1 MIEPAGVEIFEHK
14 PKPKKNWTIEVG
26 SENGSAKKKKHV
38 GPAEP
43 GGNYSLNRA

>member
-1 MIEPAGVEIFEHK
+1 MIEPAGVEIFEHNETQEK
-14 PKPKKNWTIEVG
+14 LDNRGRIGKRQR
-26 SENGSAKKKKHV
+26 KKKHV

>member
-1 MIEPAGVEIFEHK
+1 MIEPAGVEIFEQNETQEK
-14 PKPKKNWTIEVG
+14 LDNRRIGKRQR
-26 SENGSAKKKKHV
+26 KKKHV